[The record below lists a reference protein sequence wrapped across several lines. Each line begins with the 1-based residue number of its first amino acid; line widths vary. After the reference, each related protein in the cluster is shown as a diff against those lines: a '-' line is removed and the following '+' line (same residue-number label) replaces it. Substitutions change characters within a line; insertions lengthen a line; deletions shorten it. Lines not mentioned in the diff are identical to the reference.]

1 MVEDDH
7 LTVLDDLTARHRQA
21 DERQQ
26 HGVLSMGQEVVDFAR
41 AAGLDLGS
49 DELAGCLV
57 TAVLAGQRAPALEVE
72 EDVLRMEAEERFHI
86 TAVQRVG

>member
-1 MVEDDH
+1 
-7 LTVLDDLTARHRQA
+7 
-21 DERQQ
+21 
-26 HGVLSMGQEVVDFAR
+26 
-41 AAGLDLGS
+41 
-49 DELAGCLV
+49 V